1 MRAVPTWIDKVHDR
15 HKVEQC
21 IYDLAFRPDGSQ
33 LIVVAGNRVL
43 VTDLHIHTTFP
54 FVRRRARGMLVNRA
68 VLRCMS
74 RRDVL
79 IKRWPRPLSWQY
91 YRSLLPDVSITM
103 CPSCF
108 QMFHSEDYELL
119 ILQHNCCPY
128 YRRPIDEPS

>member
-15 HKVEQC
+15 DKVEQC

-33 LIVVAGNRVL
+33 LIVAAGNRVL
-43 VTDLHIHTTFP
+43 VSDLQTILIHFSSSIC
-54 FVRRRARGMLVNRA
+54 
-68 VLRCMS
+68 VLYVHKS
-74 RRDVL
+74 VL
-79 IKRWPRPLSWQY
+79 PLSWQY

-119 ILQHNCCPY
+119 ILQHNCYPY
-128 YRRPIDEPS
+128 CRRPIDKPS